1 MKKKIKL
8 FIADDHQMFIDGI
21 KSLLNETDWIEIV
34 GEANNGREV
43 IEKMHI
49 RMPDV
54 LLLDIGMPELN
65 GIETTFLL
73 TENYPSIKIIAL
85 TMYDDHHRV
94 SKMLKAGVKG
104 YLLKNTS
111 KNELLEA
118 IEAVNKDETYLS
130 PQLEKFAL
138 NNEKTEDQSIISKL
152 TKREIEIIKLI
163 VQSSTNKEIADKLF
177 LSELTINTHRK
188 NAMRK
193 LELKNTASL
202 VQFAIENN
210 INDL

>member
-1 MKKKIKL
+1 MKKKVKL
-8 FIADDHQMFIDGI
+8 FIADDHQMFIDGL
-21 KSLLNETDWIEIV
+21 KSLLSETAWIEII
-34 GEANNGREV
+34 GEANNGNEV
-43 IEKMHI
+43 IEQMNTLQ
-49 RMPDV
+49 PDV
-54 LLLDIGMPELN
+54 ILLDIGMPELN
-65 GIETTFLL
+65 GIETTIYL
-73 TENYPSIKIIAL
+73 TEKQPSIKIIAL
-85 TMYDDHHRV
+85 TMYDDQHRV

-118 IEAVNKDETYLS
+118 IEAVTKDETYLS

-138 NNEKTEDQSIISKL
+138 NNEKTEDQSLISKL

-193 LELKNTASL
+193 LELKNTAGL

>member
-118 IEAVNKDETYLS
+118 IEAVNKNEIYLS

-138 NNEKTEDQSIISKL
+138 VNNKPEDQSLISKL